1 MPVVT
6 DEITIFKVVPRRTQ
20 NTECS
25 GTLTTKIA
33 VFSIY

>member
-6 DEITIFKVVPRRTQ
+6 DEIAIFKVVPRRTQ
-20 NTECS
+20 NAKCS